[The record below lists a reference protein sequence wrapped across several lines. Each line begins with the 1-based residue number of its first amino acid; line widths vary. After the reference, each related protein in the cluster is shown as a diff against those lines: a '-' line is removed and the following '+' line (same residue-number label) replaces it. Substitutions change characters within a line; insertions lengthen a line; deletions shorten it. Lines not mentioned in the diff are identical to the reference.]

1 MNNFS
6 ECKEIVPGLI
16 LGSVSDVEQM
26 VEMGADVLVPLAYL
40 DSDVWNTDFR
50 GEILY
55 CPIKDRGVLPLDVL
69 DTMVLKILIRLD
81 KKRKVALFCA
91 GGHGRTGYLAACVLA
106 ALGIKDP
113 IGHLRKEYS
122 PHAVETDAQAEGIL
136 TYMEKLKAE
145 MDEIYVPWIDNVSKE
160 TNERVRKLF
169 AKFYQTGAKKEIE
182 AQRGD
187 TIPLPFEVVKLSPK
201 ESKAAL
207 MEDVQRLGFLLDIG
221 FNREASYSLAGI
233 IGCIASGEY
242 DVEEGT
248 IKQLI
253 EAIDA
258 REGSNE

>member
-1 MNNFS
+1 MNYFS

-81 KKRKVALFCA
+81 QKKKVALFCA

-106 ALGIKDP
+106 AQGIKDP

-122 PHAVETDAQAEGIL
+122 PHAVETDAQAEAIL

-145 MDEIYVPWIDNVSKE
+145 VDDIEDIKE
-160 TNERVRKLF
+160 TD
-169 AKFYQTGAKKEIE
+169 IE
-182 AQRGD
+182 YGD
-187 TIPLPFEVVKLSPK
+187 DIPYPGEDVKYATPEEGL
-201 ESKAAL
+201 AAL
-207 MEDVQRLGFLLDIG
+207 LEDVQHLDLMLDSEFYG
-221 FNREASYSLAGI
+221 ESEEDLRWI
-233 IGCIASGEY
+233 IDGLSSGRY
-242 DVEEGT
+242 NVDEET
-248 IKQLI
+248 IKQLL
-253 EAIDA
+253 EALEVRIS
-258 REGSNE
+258 GLI

>member
-106 ALGIKDP
+106 ALGNKDP

-187 TIPLPFEVVKLSPK
+187 TIPLPFEVLPGRELGGFDGGCSA
-201 ESKAAL
+201 SRIFAGYR
-207 MEDVQRLGFLLDIG
+207 VQPRSIIQSCRDYRLHSEWRIRCRRG
-221 FNREASYSLAGI
+221 N
-233 IGCIASGEY
+233 
-242 DVEEGT
+242 
-248 IKQLI
+248 
-253 EAIDA
+253 
-258 REGSNE
+258 N

>member
-1 MNNFS
+1 MSSFS
-6 ECKEIVPGLI
+6 ECKEIIPGLI
-16 LGSVSDVEQM
+16 LGSVNDVEQM
-26 VEMGADVLVPLAYL
+26 VEMGTDVLVPLAYL

-55 CPIKDRGVLPLDVL
+55 CPIKDRGVLPFDVL
-69 DTMVLKILIRLD
+69 RLLVNRILVRLD
-81 KKRKVALFCA
+81 NEKKVALFCA

-106 ALGIKDP
+106 AQGIKDP
-113 IGHLRKEYS
+113 IAHLRKEYS
-122 PHAVETDAQAEGIL
+122 PHAVETDAQAEAIL

-145 MDEIYVPWIDNVSKE
+145 MDEIYLPWIDNVSKE

-182 AQRGD
+182 AQKGD
-187 TIPLPFEVVKLSPK
+187 NLHAPLGVEKLSRE
-201 ESKAAL
+201 ESWGAL

-221 FNREASYSLAGI
+221 FNREASYCLAGI

-253 EAIDA
+253 DAIDA

>member
-1 MNNFS
+1 MNCFS

-40 DSDVWNTDFR
+40 ESSVWNTDFR

-69 DTMVLKILIRLD
+69 DTLVLKILIRLD
-81 KKRKVALFCA
+81 KKKKVALFCA

-106 ALGIKDP
+106 SLGIKDP
-113 IGHLRKEYS
+113 IGYLRKEYS
-122 PHAVETDAQAEGIL
+122 PHAVETDTQAEAIL

-145 MDEIYVPWIDNVSKE
+145 IEDIYVPWIDNMSKE

-169 AKFYQTGAKKEIE
+169 AKFYQTEAKKEIE
-182 AQRGD
+182 AQKGD
-187 TIPLPFEVVKLSPK
+187 NLHAPLGVVKLSPE
-201 ESKAAL
+201 ESKVAL

-221 FNREASYSLAGI
+221 FNREASYSIARI
-233 IGCIASGEY
+233 IDCIASGEY

-253 EAIDA
+253 DAIDA
-258 REGSNE
+258 REGSKE

>member
-81 KKRKVALFCA
+81 QKKKVALFCA

-106 ALGIKDP
+106 AQGIKDP
-113 IGHLRKEYS
+113 IAHLRKEYS

-145 MDEIYVPWIDNVSKE
+145 DRKDIDKDKDTE
-160 TNERVRKLF
+160 
-169 AKFYQTGAKKEIE
+169 YGDDIPY
-182 AQRGD
+182 RGEDVKYD
-187 TIPLPFEVVKLSPK
+187 TPE
-201 ESKAAL
+201 EGMAAL
-207 MEDVQRLGFLLDIG
+207 MEDVKRLGFLLDIG

-253 EAIDA
+253 DAIDA
-258 REGSNE
+258 REGNNE